1 MRDGNAEGVGPM
13 GPADSSGVRIFPPL
27 IYAGGLVAGFLLQL
41 VWPLGFSAGSWTPLI
56 RLAGILMVVAG
67 LLLVLWATGKFHE
80 AGTPANPRK
89 PTTALV
95 LSGPYRFSRNP
106 MYLGLTLVQA
116 GIALLTDA
124 LWPLIT
130 LIPVLWIVRRE
141 VIEREENYLAAKFGE
156 VYLKYKASVR
166 RWI

>member
-1 MRDGNAEGVGPM
+1 M

-141 VIEREENYLAAKFGE
+141 VIEREENYLAAKFGA